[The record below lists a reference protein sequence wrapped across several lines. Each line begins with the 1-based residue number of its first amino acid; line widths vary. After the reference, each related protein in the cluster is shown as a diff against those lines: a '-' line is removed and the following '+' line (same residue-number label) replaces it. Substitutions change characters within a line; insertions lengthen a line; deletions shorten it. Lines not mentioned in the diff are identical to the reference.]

1 MALLEG
7 TVAIESDD
15 HILRARR
22 TAAITRAT
30 VGLAG
35 ITLILVQPGLLAH
48 PAFGIAGF
56 LTITMT
62 AMVHL
67 WAPGYAG

>member
-22 TAAITRAT
+22 TAAITRVDRGAW
-30 VGLAG
+30 GASR
-35 ITLILVQPGLLAH
+35 
-48 PAFGIAGF
+48 
-56 LTITMT
+56 
-62 AMVHL
+62 
-67 WAPGYAG
+67 

>member
-22 TAAITRAT
+22 TAGTMRAT

-35 ITLILVQPGLLAH
+35 SR
-48 PAFGIAGF
+48 
-56 LTITMT
+56 
-62 AMVHL
+62 
-67 WAPGYAG
+67 